1 MQHSSN
7 SPWRKPVVDYPK
19 PQYSLQHTI
28 SMVNLHDDATW
39 YSNRGPS
46 SPTASSVSSC
56 TSGRTTPTTNN
67 TNNNPWSNI
76 ISSPGSTYSSKSPN
90 SSPDK
95 SPNRTPQYTSR
106 STTPTPPHAPQPIR
120 VINPV
125 AGFVH
130 MSPPP
135 SSSGDS
141 FRSVEYPATP
151 ISPNPYRQPAPP
163 LTPLV
168 NGFINTSI
176 LSSQGQSL
184 SGWFYEHCRR
194 QTWDAGLVKKIW
206 QWTLSN
212 PRLAILLFVCD
223 DVASWRQAAF
233 FDLRDESLPL
243 PEDRL
248 QGIVTNARRVVE
260 EQWRATSKE
269 LPLNGN
275 HIDLT
280 ARETVPLQH
289 IGLIRQSRNSEKSVD
304 KVRMQGSSD
313 DKVLVRKRF
322 VITRPSQ
329 KAAVLEQVN
338 KFKQLEHKNIAKLLC
353 SYAQPSHIGIIIE
366 RAQFSLDEYL
376 ASPGGDSGR
385 PKQIV
390 DWMYDLASAVE
401 YLHAQS
407 ICHRSIR
414 PRKILID
421 GSRIFLAPFDIGQT
435 VDSFSPTM
443 VTSQRLD
450 QLHTYFQDQS
460 YVYAAP
466 EAIVSRGKRMADV
479 FSLGC
484 VFLSMMTVAAGQSL
498 SIFTQYRAS
507 STQDAS
513 FHAHLDRVGSWR
525 NRLHASTTSGLRNGL
540 VGSGRRLRQLKAE
553 AEWLSVIEKMILPRP
568 KERIKM
574 SFIMASIG
582 SGGKASGGGRRRS
595 LDGGGYSGQ
604 AAASLGMNGNT
615 TLIDLGTNGISS
627 ISEHPRKPELSVF
640 DGYFQSQSRRIEPAG
655 GW

>member
-1 MQHSSN
+1 MQHNSN

-19 PQYSLQHTI
+19 SQYSLQHTI

-39 YSNRGPS
+39 YKNRRPS

-56 TSGRTTPTTNN
+56 TSRSPTPTA

-76 ISSPGSTYSSKSPN
+76 ITSPSSKYSTKSTSSSPKDSP
-90 SSPDK
+90 S
-95 SPNRTPQYTSR
+95 RTPQYTSR

-120 VINPV
+120 IINPV
-125 AGFVH
+125 AGFVP

-135 SSSGDS
+135 SSLGDS
-141 FRSVEYPATP
+141 YRGLDYPAVPT
-151 ISPNPYRQPAPP
+151 SPNPYRQPVAS

-168 NGFINTSI
+168 NGFINTSV

-184 SGWFYEHCRR
+184 SGWFYEQCRK
-194 QTWDAGLVKKIW
+194 QAWEAGLVKKIW

-212 PRLAILLFVCD
+212 PRIAILLYVCD

-233 FDLRDESLPL
+233 FDLRDEGLPL

-248 QGIVTNARRVVE
+248 QGIVENARRVVE

-269 LPLNGN
+269 LPLTGT
-275 HIDLT
+275 HVDLN

-289 IGLIRQSRNSEKSVD
+289 IVLIRQSRNSEKSID
-304 KVRMQGSSD
+304 QVRLQGSND
-313 DKVLVRKRF
+313 DRVLVRKRF
-322 VITRPSQ
+322 VTARPSQ
-329 KAAVLEQVN
+329 KAAILEQIN
-338 KFKQLEHKNIAKLLC
+338 KFKQHEHKNIAKLLC
-353 SYAQPSHIGIIIE
+353 TYAQSSHVGIITE
-366 RAQFSLDEYL
+366 KAQHSLEDYL
-376 ASPGGDSGR
+376 ATPSGDSQR
-385 PKQIV
+385 PKQLV
-390 DWMYDLASAVE
+390 DWMYDLASAIE
-401 YLHAQS
+401 YLHSQS

-421 GSRIFLAPFDIGQT
+421 GSRVLLAPFDIGHT
-435 VDSFSPTM
+435 VDTFSPT
-443 VTSQRLD
+443 VATSQRLD
-450 QLHTYFQDQS
+450 QLQLYFQDQS

-466 EAIVSRGKRMADV
+466 EAIVSRGKRPADV

-484 VFLSMMTVAAGQSL
+484 VFLSMVTVAAGQPI
-498 SIFTQYRAS
+498 SIFTQYRAG

-513 FHAHLDRVGSWR
+513 FHAHLDRVASWR
-525 NRLHASTTSGLRNGL
+525 NRLHAATTSGLRNGL
-540 VGSGRRLRQLKAE
+540 VGSGRRLRQLKME
-553 AEWLSVIEKMILPRP
+553 AEWLSVIVKMLHPRP

-574 SFIMASIG
+574 AFLMESIG
-582 SGGKASGGGRRRS
+582 SGGKAVGSGRRRS

-604 AAASLGMNGNT
+604 AATSLGMSANN
-615 TLIDLGTNGISS
+615 TLIDLGSNGNSTIL
-627 ISEHPRKPELSVF
+627 ENPRKPELSVF